1 MPTRMLFANN
11 ARGTLAASLAVG
23 GTSVTLNS
31 GEGARFGSSPTAGEF
46 LRATLRNAAG
56 SSIELVNITTIVG
69 DTLTIVR
76 AQESTLAQSFSA
88 GDTISIRLTRESLTR
103 LGQKDADEAVT
114 GNWTVPTPT
123 GTFSITP
130 KSYVDNLVAATA
142 SGTRGRNR
150 FVNAS
155 MRVDQR
161 NEGALNSY
169 VGGVS
174 STAILPHAY
183 CADQWFTSFRPN
195 TSNASSCTLRYQ
207 RNNTHEPY
215 PATVALT
222 LFVAPVACDLYF
234 GQRLEHAAVVDLA
247 GANAS
252 IGFDMT
258 LSTGSTVEWYVYRPN
273 TPAYRMAAAACFGT
287 LAVPTKTLIASGTWT
302 GVSTSFSRRTA
313 TFAVP
318 SGVSGGI
325 GGLEVLLR
333 VPAATVGAVWTIAG
347 SAQLEK
353 ADAATAFE
361 FKAYSD
367 ELADCLPFYSK
378 SYPPGATVTSAPAAA
393 GWVGARSAGIATE
406 GDLHAT
412 FPVEMFKYPTF
423 TWYAYSTG
431 TPNAIY
437 NGNTSADISVTATN
451 NIGTRRAGWL
461 ALGTTPSA
469 NNILQAHWAAEA
481 VIP

>member
-1 MPTRMLFANN
+1 MLFANN

-31 GEGARFGSSPTAGEF
+31 GEGLRFGSSPTAGEF

-142 SGTRGRNR
+142 SGVRGRNR
-150 FVNAS
+150 FVNGS

-161 NEGALNSY
+161 NEGALTTIATATST
-169 VGGVS
+169 
-174 STAILPHAY
+174 TAIQAHVYA
-183 CADQWFTSFRPN
+183 ADQWFASFRPT
-195 TSNASSCTLRYQ
+195 TSSASSCAARCQ
-207 RNNTHEPY
+207 RFYTNEPY

-222 LFVAPVACDLYF
+222 LTLASVACDLYF
-234 GQRLEHAAVVDLA
+234 GQRVEHTAVVDFA

-273 TPAYRMAAAACFGT
+273 TPAYRMAGATCFGT
-287 LAVPTKTLIASGTWT
+287 LASPAKTLIASGTWT
-302 GVSTSFSRRTA
+302 GVSTSFSRKTA

-367 ELADCLPFYSK
+367 EIADCLAFYSK

-393 GWVGARSAGIATE
+393 GYVGARTIGAATE

-431 TPNAIY
+431 TANAIR
-437 NGNTSADISVTATN
+437 NVSTSGDIAVTTTQ
-451 NIGTRRAGWL
+451 NIGTRHANWL
-461 ALGTTPSA
+461 SLGTTPTSGNMLA
-469 NNILQAHWAAEA
+469 AHWTAEA